1 MLRRTLLTGITLA
14 GLALGMSACNPQ
26 LDSSVATFNANATQL
41 AGGGQSAG
49 TLVGPSVGTFQAG
62 LTPLPPTPTPP
73 ANVYDLTLDQT
84 QLLVSAWGKIYGLPA
99 GAEFQIK
106 ASGQQVTRFVVDNLQ
121 IQGLADTVKG
131 GNVTLGQGQFRLDLA
146 INDLNNTSGKVTV
159 TFQPTL
165 DETATLKLNPL
176 GSEIGALSL
185 PPTLLPSLGDAVHT
199 TLTGAKNDSLS
210 KVQLRSLS
218 LENDTMILTGV
229 VK

>member
-1 MLRRTLLTGITLA
+1 MLRRTLLIGITLA
-14 GLALGMSACNPQ
+14 GLALVMSACNPQ

-41 AGGGQSAG
+41 AGGGQAAG
-49 TLVGPSVGTFQAG
+49 TLVGPAVGTLEAG
-62 LTPLPPTPTPP
+62 LTPSPTLP

-84 QLLVSAWGKIYGLPA
+84 QLLVSSWGKIYGLPA

-121 IQGLADTVKG
+121 IQGLADTVRG

-146 INDLNNTSGKVTV
+146 INDLNNISGSVTV
-159 TFQPTL
+159 TFQPGL

-185 PPTLLPSLGDAVHT
+185 PPNLLPSLGDAVHT
-199 TLTGAKNDSLS
+199 TLTGAANDTLN
-210 KVQLRSLS
+210 KVRLHSLS

>member
-14 GLALGMSACNPQ
+14 SLALGMSACNPQ

-49 TLVGPSVGTFQAG
+49 TLVGPAVGTFEAG
-62 LTPLPPTPTPP
+62 LTPSPTLP

-131 GNVTLGQGQFRLDLA
+131 GNVTLGQGQFRMDLA
-146 INDLNNTSGKVTV
+146 IVDTTGVYGGVTV

-165 DETATLKLNPL
+165 DAAAVLKLNPL
-176 GSEIGALSL
+176 GSEFGSLNL
-185 PPTLLPSLGDAVHT
+185 PPALIPSLGDAVHT

-210 KVQLRSLS
+210 KVTLRSLF
-218 LENDTMILTGV
+218 LENDTLTLTGV